1 MSSKEIFELRRN
13 GDLMAGYNLGKKL
26 LEVDPSDAWVLK
38 AFAYCALDLANAAS
52 QRSEYSTAQQFIAE
66 VNSLKAILSDN
77 ILVKSIRKAEALAN
91 PSMKVANEAAQ
102 ASRAGNRA
110 QALELYRS
118 AIIELSDNQ
127 DVAIGLAWELYHQ
140 LNTLTAN
147 EAVNVNAVRR
157 LLAEYI
163 NLKNERPSNLH
174 SRILR
179 IAQKLSDQDGFNY
192 VAFVKL
198 WDLKNLTDDDYQN
211 FTAQNGIK
219 YPSLAEKSIQ
229 KAARRAERQDNNLEL
244 INYLLPFLDDAIE
257 RFVDNNWLVYYK
269 AKLLHKIGSREAA
282 LSFTTKFVRSKL
294 TDFWS
299 WDLLADVVLENG
311 DSEVALSCCCKSLL
325 CRTDE
330 DFLGKIRLKLASILI
345 KQGLLEN
352 AKYEIEQVL
361 ANYTKNGWRL
371 QESLA
376 SHLNSDWYASTKAV
390 KSNKN
395 FYREN
400 ETKAD
405 ELAFGDKPWLKG
417 VLGDIFETNQSPP
430 NKRRNIYV
438 SLDDSEFPIEISIP
452 EKKYDFSGMSV
463 RDTILVKGELDANN
477 RFNVFLI
484 KPANS
489 FNYLDIFKDLIGV
502 IDHINSTRG
511 VFHFMVDRNINGL
524 MNISDCGFNVSD
536 GDVVAL
542 KIFKYHSADLEPR
555 YKAISCS
562 ATNIR
567 PSSEL
572 ISDFSELVE
581 HTNNGLAFT
590 HSGIFIDR
598 NLVEK
603 YKIIEGDCVQGKSI
617 LNFNRRRSIW
627 GRKAVGILTVIKTE
641 GLEKYSDEDDQFYEE
656 LAAPFLEDLN

>member
-1 MSSKEIFELRRN
+1 MPSTAIFALRRD
-13 GDLMAGYNLGKKL
+13 GDPLAGYHLGKKTI
-26 LEVDPSDAWVLK
+26 EEDPSDKWVQR

-118 AIIELSDNQ
+118 AIIELPDNQ
-127 DVAIGLAWELYHQ
+127 DVAIGFAWEIYHQ

-147 EAVNVNAVRR
+147 EAVNINAVRR

-211 FTAQNGIK
+211 FTAQNGSS

-244 INYLLPFLDDAIE
+244 INYILPFLDDAIE
-257 RFVDNNWLVYYK
+257 KFVDNNWLVYYK
-269 AKLLHKIGSREAA
+269 AKLLHKIGFREAA

-299 WDLLADVVLENG
+299 WGLLADVVLENG

-376 SHLNSDWYASTKAV
+376 SHLNSDWYASTTAV

-417 VLGDIFETNQSPP
+417 VLGDVFETNQSPP
-430 NKRRNIYV
+430 KKRRKIYV
-438 SLDDSEFPIEISIP
+438 IINDHRAPLEVSVP
-452 EKKYDFSGMSV
+452 ENRYNFSAMKV
-463 RDTILVKGELDANN
+463 NDTIIVKGDLDATNRFILYLVK
-477 RFNVFLI
+477 
-484 KPANS
+484 PSSS
-489 FNYLDIFKDLIGV
+489 FSYLDIFTDVIGV
-502 IDHINSTRG
+502 VGGVNKSRG
-511 VFHFMVDRNINGL
+511 SFDFMVDRKIYGLLNIADYNFKPLEGKA
-524 MNISDCGFNVSD
+524 I
-536 GDVVAL
+536 AL
-542 KIFKYHSADLEPR
+542 KLFQYYTRDSEIR
-555 YKAISCS
+555 YKATDCLD
-562 ATNIR
+562 TNAK
-567 PSSEL
+567 PNPDL
-572 ISDFSELVE
+572 ISSFNEMIENVS
-581 HTNNGLAFT
+581 NGLAFT
-590 HSGIFIDR
+590 ESGIFIDR

-603 YKIIEGDCVQGKSI
+603 YKIDEYDRIEGLSI
-617 LNFNRRRSIW
+617 LNFNRRRSVW
-627 GRKAVGILTVIKTE
+627 GRKAIKIIKIIKTTN
-641 GLEKYSDEDDQFYEE
+641 EDKDNT
-656 LAAPFLEDLN
+656 EDRFFQKTGFSRI